1 MEFIDENEIKHSLVN
16 TKIRIVNI
24 GMRNKRIYK
33 IDAVSG
39 IDEKIYVDIN
49 GQQQYVFIRGID
61 VKNPI
66 ILYLHGGPANPDSF
80 MTLIISSPN
89 FKWSVALAEKLGYH
103 FSHEYVAY
111 EVMGY

>member
-1 MEFIDENEIKHSLVN
+1 MKKNVCCGILETVEFIDENEIKHSLVN

-49 GQQQYVFIRGID
+49 GQQQYVFIR
-61 VKNPI
+61 NRC
-66 ILYLHGGPANPDSF
+66 
-80 MTLIISSPN
+80 
-89 FKWSVALAEKLGYH
+89 
-103 FSHEYVAY
+103 
-111 EVMGY
+111 